1 MAGPWNPALLLS
13 LPLLIGVILILR
25 RKGFDPQ
32 SRERRVLQRKYGDI
46 PMFADFFRRLDAEE
60 SNPKKGST

>member
-1 MAGPWNPALLLS
+1 M
-13 LPLLIGVILILR
+13 ILILR